1 MADMMVKR
9 WSRAMWDLKQ
19 PKMEYEYTF
28 MVKVVF
34 GEVFESQHH
43 PEPEGRP
50 AERKTPDIQA
60 SSPS

>member
-1 MADMMVKR
+1 
-9 WSRAMWDLKQ
+9 
-19 PKMEYEYTF
+19 